1 MPAFP
6 RAEMDEMMRRWLAAN
21 ERAEAERNWKP
32 MADFYTEDAEYTWNL
47 GPNEEFVARG
57 RQQIRDWVLGTEMEG
72 LEGWTYPYQRVLI
85 DDRQGEIVAFWKQV
99 APVKR
104 SDGRPYEIRG
114 VGGSWFRYAGNY
126 LWGWQRDFFDVGN
139 ATALFVELIQ
149 EGKLSPAMQ
158 KRIEKVMAGE
168 LMPGHV
174 KVAG

>member
-32 MADFYTEDAEYTWNL
+32 MADFYTDDAEYTWNL

-72 LEGWTYPYQRVLI
+72 LEGWTSPYQRVLI

-99 APVKR
+99 APVER

-139 ATALFVELIQ
+139 ATALFVELIG
-149 EGKLSPAMQ
+149 EGKLGATMQ
-158 KRIEKVMAGE
+158 KRIERVMAGE
-168 LMPGHV
+168 LFPGHV
-174 KVAG
+174 KD

>member
-32 MADFYTEDAEYTWNL
+32 MADFYTDDAEYTWNL

-99 APVKR
+99 APVER

-139 ATALFVELIQ
+139 ATALFVELIG
-149 EGKLSPAMQ
+149 EGKLGATMQ
-158 KRIEKVMAGE
+158 KRIERVMAGE
-168 LMPGHV
+168 LFPGHV
-174 KVAG
+174 KD

>member
-99 APVKR
+99 APVQR

-139 ATALFVELIQ
+139 ATALFVELIG
-149 EGKLSPAMQ
+149 EGKLGATMQ
-158 KRIEKVMAGE
+158 KRIERVMAGE
-168 LMPGHV
+168 LFPGHV
-174 KVAG
+174 KD

>member
-6 RAEMDEMMRRWLAAN
+6 RAEMEEMMRRWLAAN

-57 RQQIRDWVLGTEMEG
+57 REQIRDWVLGTEMEG

-85 DDRQGEIVAFWKQV
+85 DDRLGEIVAFWKQI

-104 SDGRPYEIRG
+104 PDGRPYEIRG

-139 ATALFVELIQ
+139 ATALFVELIG
-149 EGKLSPAMQ
+149 EGKLGATMQ
-158 KRIEKVMAGE
+158 KRIERVMAGE
-168 LMPGHV
+168 LFPGHV
-174 KVAG
+174 KD

>member
-72 LEGWTYPYQRVLI
+72 LEGWTYPYQKVLI
-85 DDRQGEIVAFWKQV
+85 DDRQGEIVAFWKQI

-104 SDGRPYEIRG
+104 PDGRPYEIRG

-139 ATALFVELIQ
+139 ATALFVELIG
-149 EGKLSPAMQ
+149 EGKLGATMQ
-158 KRIEKVMAGE
+158 KRIERVMAGE
-168 LMPGHV
+168 LFPGHV
-174 KVAG
+174 KD

>member
-6 RAEMDEMMRRWLAAN
+6 RAEMEEMMRRWLAAN

-99 APVKR
+99 APVQR

-139 ATALFVELIQ
+139 ATALFVELIG
-149 EGKLSPAMQ
+149 EGKLGATMQ
-158 KRIEKVMAGE
+158 KRIERVMAGE
-168 LMPGHV
+168 LFPGHV
-174 KVAG
+174 KD

>member
-32 MADFYTEDAEYTWNL
+32 MADFYTEEAEYTWNL

-57 RQQIRDWVLGTEMEG
+57 RPQIRDWVLGTEMEG

-85 DDRQGEIVAFWKQV
+85 DDRQGEIVAFWKQI

-104 SDGRPYEIRG
+104 PDGRPYEIRG

-139 ATALFVELIQ
+139 ATALFVELIG
-149 EGKLSPAMQ
+149 EGKLGATMQ
-158 KRIEKVMAGE
+158 KRIERVMAGE
-168 LMPGHV
+168 LFPGHV
-174 KVAG
+174 KD

>member
-6 RAEMDEMMRRWLAAN
+6 RAEMEEMMRRWLAAN

-57 RQQIRDWVLGTEMEG
+57 REQIRDWVLGTEMEG

-85 DDRQGEIVAFWKQV
+85 DDRLGEIVAFWKQI

-104 SDGRPYEIRG
+104 PDGRPYEIRG

-139 ATALFVELIQ
+139 ATALFVELIG
-149 EGKLSPAMQ
+149 EGKLGATMQ
-158 KRIEKVMAGE
+158 KRIERVMGGE
-168 LMPGHV
+168 LFPGHV
-174 KVAG
+174 KD

>member
-6 RAEMDEMMRRWLAAN
+6 RAELEEMMRRWLAAN

-32 MADFYTEDAEYTWNL
+32 MADFYTDDAEYTWNL

-99 APVKR
+99 APVER

-139 ATALFVELIQ
+139 ATALFVELIG
-149 EGKLSPAMQ
+149 EGKLGATMQ
-158 KRIEKVMAGE
+158 KRIERVMAGE
-168 LMPGHV
+168 LFPGHV
-174 KVAG
+174 KD

>member
-85 DDRQGEIVAFWKQV
+85 DDRVGEIVAFWKQI

-104 SDGRPYEIRG
+104 PDGRPYEIRG
-114 VGGSWFRYAGNY
+114 VGGSWFRYAGSY

-139 ATALFVELIQ
+139 ATALFVELIG
-149 EGKLSPAMQ
+149 EGKLGATMQ
-158 KRIEKVMAGE
+158 KRIERVMGGE
-168 LMPGHV
+168 LFPGHV
-174 KVAG
+174 KD